1 MKKRFLK
8 VLAVSMLPA
17 VLLGT
22 VTSCGDSNS
31 GDIIEVSRPKGDKGE
46 TGNGISSIEKTS
58 SDGLKDIYTI
68 KFTDGSITTF
78 IVTNGNQGIQG
89 IQGEPGKDGHTPVI
103 TIGENGNWYID
114 GQDTGKPSSISGET
128 SKGISSIEK
137 TSSDGLNDI
146 YTITFTDGSTTTFTV
161 TNGKDGVAGEQGI
174 QGIQG
179 EPGKDGHTPVITI
192 GENGNWYIDGEDT
205 GRTSLIK
212 GEIGNGI
219 SSIEKTS
226 SDGLKDIY
234 TITFTDGSTTIF
246 TVTNGKDG
254 IDGIQGEPGKDGHT
268 PIITIGENGNWYI
281 DGEDTGR
288 TSLIKGEIGNGISSI
303 EKTSS
308 DGLKDIYT
316 ITFTDG
322 STTIFTVTNGK
333 DGIDGIQGEP
343 GKDGHTPIITIG
355 ENGNWYV
362 DGQDTGKVSL
372 LKGDKG
378 EKGDKGDDG
387 LSAYEIYKKYHP
399 EYQGTEEDWIND
411 LAEGKLNSR
420 VTISFDT
427 NGGNNI
433 KPVTISYGSLLSSID
448 VPIRNG

>member
-268 PIITIGENGNWYI
+268 PIITIGENGNWY
-281 DGEDTGR
+281 
-288 TSLIKGEIGNGISSI
+288 
-303 EKTSS
+303 
-308 DGLKDIYT
+308 
-316 ITFTDG
+316 
-322 STTIFTVTNGK
+322 
-333 DGIDGIQGEP
+333 
-343 GKDGHTPIITIG
+343 
-355 ENGNWYV
+355 V